1 MEKEK
6 IYVSESNNSKYTKN
20 SRKMTKS
27 NVNDIEMQKTKLI
40 K

>member
-1 MEKEK
+1 MCQKATIANTLK
-6 IYVSESNNSKYTKN
+6 IAE
-20 SRKMTKS
+20 KMTKS